1 MAAGNESAN
10 ASTKSPAR
18 VAEAITVG
26 ATTNTDAK
34 ASYSNYGAALD
45 IFAPGS
51 SITSAWGTGDYA
63 TNTING
69 TSMAT
74 PHVAGAAAVYLSQNP
89 ASTPAQVATA
99 LIGSATPNVVGGPGT
114 GSPNRLLHVTALGP
128 VPPGKRFEN
137 TTDHAI
143 GDKATVESSIA
154 VSGVVGSA
162 PTTLKVP
169 VDIKHTYIGDL
180 KVDLVAPDGTVYTL
194 HNRSGE
200 GADNIIRTF
209 TVNASSETAP
219 NGTWKL
225 RVNDNSDGDTG
236 KIDSWALQF

>member
-1 MAAGNESAN
+1 
-10 ASTKSPAR
+10 
-18 VAEAITVG
+18 TVG
-26 ATTNTDAK
+26 ATTSADAK
-34 ASYSNYGAALD
+34 AGYSNYGASLD

-51 SITSAWGTGDYA
+51 AITSAWSTGDTM

-74 PHVAGAAAVYLSQNP
+74 PHVAGAAAVFLSQNP
-89 ASTPAQVATA
+89 SSTPAQVATA
-99 LIGSATPNVVGGPGT
+99 LIGSATPDKVTGAGT

-137 TTDHAI
+137 TADRAI
-143 GDKATVESSIA
+143 NDNATAESSVA
-154 VSGVVGSA
+154 VSGVIGNA

-180 KVDLVAPDGTVYTL
+180 RVDLVAPDGTVYTL
-194 HNRSGE
+194 HNRSG
-200 GADNIIRTF
+200 GSADNIIRTF
-209 TVNASSETAP
+209 TVNASSEAAP

-225 RVNDNSDGDTG
+225 RVNDNATGDTG